1 MIRKYLDWRGPVK
14 IIEITVPILFFLI
27 PSVLT
32 LLPGGIASDL
42 QDTIIQFIVKVLIFF
57 NPSDNVIF
65 DSFIFFL
72 LNYLIFTFTNFILN
86 KFNFDWLLSG
96 GWKHLLDYSALM
108 TIFYFLGYTG
118 LISSTL
124 IGLFICI
131 VIGAAWAIIFLN

>member
-72 LNYLIFTFTNFILN
+72 LNYLIFTFINFILN

-96 GWKHLLDYSALM
+96 GWKHLLDYSVLM
-108 TIFYFLGYTG
+108 TIFYVLGYTG

-124 IGLFICI
+124 IGLFICG
-131 VIGAAWAIIFLN
+131 VIGIAWAIIFLN